1 MLVADWTDSWNI
13 LFFMLTSAVNVN
25 VLDYLQLTA
34 ASQEEEIP
42 PLPSSAR
49 LPTTLSGEPA
59 FPLLQ

>member
-1 MLVADWTDSWNI
+1 
-13 LFFMLTSAVNVN
+13 MLTSAVNVN